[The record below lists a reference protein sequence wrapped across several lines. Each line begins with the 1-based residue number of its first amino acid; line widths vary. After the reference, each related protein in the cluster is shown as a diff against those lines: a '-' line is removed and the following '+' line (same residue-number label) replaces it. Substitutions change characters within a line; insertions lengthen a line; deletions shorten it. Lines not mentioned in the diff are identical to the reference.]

1 MRDHSSS
8 EESDDSGRPQMQ
20 PTVTIPRNNESKKR
34 EKRVPPQVSINL
46 IWSKF
51 FGRHFGIPLTVLPPG
66 CASASAVSASAACQ
80 GQSNELLSDAY
91 ERTAEKCRRTVQK
104 RAEECKRA
112 DKRYEDSDW
121 DLERDLKQKEGH
133 CLNSLGSQRFKFDK
147 DTLLWNTIDH
157 YTIRKKCKVPYNR
170 YRDNLASYVAP
181 QPPSPSALTPRSV
194 KRVPEIFDN
203 PTFMKNVNGSDVQQ
217 GTLSNGWLVG
227 ALTALG
233 NVPDSLKRI
242 CVAYD
247 TEVGI
252 YGFVFFRDGG
262 WIQTIIDDKLYLK
275 SADWNHP
282 NIQRYLLEQ
291 ISREDNEDVYRKTY
305 QTGSKALFFAQCRD
319 QNETWVPLIEKA
331 YAKAHGDYASLSDG
345 RMSEGLEDLSGNVS
359 TGLRMSSILN
369 RDRFWDK
376 MSRAND
382 EFFFGASTDYLGGSH
397 VRSDGIL
404 EAHSYVVMD
413 ARKLESG
420 ERLVKLRGPRGKVG
434 EGTWKGPWSDGSKE
448 WTIQVLEE
456 LGHTPGSDSVFWMS
470 YEDFMKTFTHL
481 DCMRSFRGLDW
492 RCCQRWIAVDIPW
505 KEEYYKR
512 FQFKL
517 TKNSPLV
524 LVLSQL
530 DRRYYV
536 GLWGQYSFHLDFR
549 LHKEDSPDAEDY
561 VARPHGHYVMGRS
574 VSVDLAELPAGNY
587 VVHLKVTCERDV
599 KACSVEEVVE
609 RECLNRDQN
618 KKFVQVGH
626 LHDLAQSKAKS
637 YMDKLTKL
645 RQEKASECRQKK
657 RRLSWDLRRARGR
670 AFKKQREKNMK
681 KKQRRREAWEAE
693 QARLDEEYNAKV
705 SEAVEEAD
713 GESEGEAFNGAET
726 KPGADKDVLDSI
738 EVSRNSENLKAET
751 AGAVS
756 ISTSSPHL
764 TPKPVESVDGAA
776 RNKQEVRPIDG
787 ATLGL
792 FQEEDPLPVRARP
805 AYNSADESSDSP
817 VEDWEVVHLANERV
831 LKPHGI
837 LYKQAAVQDDDE
849 TEEEGAPAP
858 WNAVCIVGIRVY
870 SKDSGLELHTIMEGD
885 EFLEGHGQE
894 GCHRA

>member
-1 MRDHSSS
+1 MKTLSPQ
-8 EESDDSGRPQMQ
+8 DSIDR
-20 PTVTIPRNNESKKR
+20 TWT
-34 EKRVPPQVSINL
+34 
-46 IWSKF
+46 KF
-51 FGRHFGIPLTVLPPG
+51 FSCYSGKPLVVLPYG
-66 CASASAVSASAACQ
+66 CVSLGAADH

-91 ERTAEKCRRTVQK
+91 ERTAEECRRIVQK
-104 RAEECKRA
+104 RAEECRRA
-112 DKRYEDSDW
+112 DKRYEDSHW

-133 CLNSLGSQRFKFDK
+133 CLNSLGSQRFKFDE

-157 YTIRKKCKVPYNR
+157 CTIRKKCKAPSHR
-170 YRDNLASYVAP
+170 HRDNLASYVAP
-181 QPPSPSALTPRSV
+181 QLPSPSALTPRSV

-203 PTFMKNVNGSDVQQ
+203 PTFMKNVNGSDVRQ
-217 GTLSNGWLVG
+217 GTLSNAWLVG

-252 YGFVFFRDGG
+252 YGLVFFRDGG

-291 ISREDNEDVYRKTY
+291 ISRVHNENVYRKTY
-305 QTGSKALFFAQCRD
+305 QTGSQALFFAQCRD

-345 RMSEGLEDLSGNVS
+345 WMSEGLEDLSGNVF

-382 EFFFGASTDYLGGSH
+382 EFFFSASTDCLGGSY
-397 VRSDGIL
+397 VRPDGIL

-413 ARKLESG
+413 ARMLESG
-420 ERLVKLRGPRGKVG
+420 ERLVKLRGPRGKG
-434 EGTWKGPWSDGSKE
+434 GQGTWKGPWCDGSKE

-470 YEDFMKTFTHL
+470 YEDFMRTFADL
-481 DCMRSFRGLDW
+481 DRMRSFSDPDW
-492 RCCQRWIAVDIPW
+492 RCCQRWIAVDKLW
-505 KEEYYKR
+505 KEEYSKR
-512 FQFKL
+512 FRFKL
-517 TKNSPLV
+517 TKKSSLF

-536 GLWGQYSFHLDFR
+536 GLWGRYSFHLDFR
-549 LHKEDSPDAEDY
+549 LHKEDSPDAEGY
-561 VARPHGHYVMGRS
+561 VARPHDHYAMGRS
-574 VSVDLAELPAGNY
+574 ASVDLSELPAGNY

-599 KACSVEEVVE
+599 KTCSVEEVVE

-618 KKFVQVGH
+618 EKFIQVG
-626 LHDLAQSKAKS
+626 LSHDLAQSKAKS
-637 YMDKLTKL
+637 YVNELIK
-645 RQEKASECRQKK
+645 RRGEKASEDRQKQ
-657 RRLSWDLRRARGR
+657 RRLAWELGSVRRHAS
-670 AFKKQREKNMK
+670 KKQREKNMK
-681 KKQRRREAWEAE
+681 KKQMRREAWEAE
-693 QARLDEEYNAKV
+693 QAHLGEEYNAKMKVERAKMEKRPAKAETEV
-705 SEAVEEAD
+705 SQAVEEAD

-738 EVSRNSENLKAET
+738 EVSRDFENLKAET

-764 TPKPVESVDGAA
+764 TPKPVESVDRAT

-787 ATLGL
+787 ATPGL
-792 FQEEDPLPVRARP
+792 FEEEDPLPVRARP
-805 AYNSADESSDSP
+805 ANNSADESSDSP

-831 LKPHGI
+831 SKPHGN
-837 LYKQAAVQDDDE
+837 LYKQAAVQSDDE
-849 TEEEGAPAP
+849 TEEEGAPDP
-858 WNAVCIVGIRVY
+858 WNAVCVVGIRVY
-870 SKDSGLELHTIMEGD
+870 SKDSGLELHTMMEGD
-885 EFLEGHGQE
+885 ELI
-894 GCHRA
+894 